1 MATIEAARGAERVI
15 NEAAVFL
22 PMTNED
28 EKPCIEVAGAQV
40 YAYVQDGTLV
50 VSVHL
55 DTADK
60 AVFSTYGPDD
70 DLVPVEVTV
79 GADTVYASAAYA
91 TDTGR
96 HRRR

>member
-1 MATIEAARGAERVI
+1 MATVEAARNDERLI

-22 PMTNED
+22 PMTTDD

-60 AVFSTYGPDD
+60 AVFATYGPDD
-70 DLVPVEVTV
+70 GLVPVEVTV

-91 TDTGR
+91 ADTGR